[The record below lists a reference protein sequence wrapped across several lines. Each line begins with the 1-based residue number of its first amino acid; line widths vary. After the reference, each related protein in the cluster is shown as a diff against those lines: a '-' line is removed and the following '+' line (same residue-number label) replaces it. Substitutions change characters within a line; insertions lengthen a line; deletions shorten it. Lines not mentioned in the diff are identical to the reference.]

1 MVNRFFIRQATMPTS
16 EPIKILV
23 TNQKGGVGKSTISAN
38 LAAYLAMNE
47 GFEVALIDFDKQ
59 ASSSRWTKKAPDVGI
74 KVSQVEINYQSAGM
88 ALLSA
93 RAGVRKHSSDM
104 HISICDF
111 TWTPAMSEDF
121 MSDFDIVLIPSSS
134 AKFEMASTE
143 IFILE
148 YVQKRMARLAA
159 NKQSLIVVP
168 SRVDPGY
175 ASVNAYTNL
184 DFLANC
190 YIAPPIHRMPEIDS
204 YVYEDFLCVCSDKAV
219 SDNFCAFGRYV
230 TKKIDERQEIRK
242 TLSINGQSVNREIA
256 KKVSVLDD
264 YRKRAKNLGFYGGAA
279 MSEVEPEV
287 LISPSAE
294 VSSLRSIG
302 DRFIPSFL
310 RKNQE

>member
-1 MVNRFFIRQATMPTS
+1 MPTS

-38 LAAYLAMNE
+38 LAAYLAIQE
-47 GFEVALIDFDKQ
+47 GLKVSLIDFDRQ
-59 ASSSRWTKKAPDVGI
+59 ASSSRWTKKAPDIGI
-74 KVSQVEINYQSAGM
+74 RVSQAEINYQSIGL

-93 RAGVRKHSSDM
+93 RANLRKYSSGAQ
-104 HISICDF
+104 ISICDF

-121 MSDFDIVLIPSSS
+121 MMDFDMVLIPSSS

-175 ASVNAYTNL
+175 ASQGTFTNL

-190 YIAPPIHRMPEIDS
+190 FIAPPVHRTPEIDS
-204 YVYEDFLCVCSDKAV
+204 YVYQDFFCVCSDKAV
-219 SDNFCAFGRYV
+219 AENFSAFGRYIAQ
-230 TKKIDERQEIRK
+230 KINERKETIK
-242 TLSINGQSVNREIA
+242 TLSISGPSINREIA

-264 YRKRAKNLGFYGGAA
+264 YRNRAKNLGFYGGAA
-279 MSEVEPEV
+279 MAELKQDSNPDA
-287 LISPSAE
+287 LQDASTSSSA
-294 VSSLRSIG
+294 S
-302 DRFIPSFL
+302 DRFVPGFL
-310 RKNQE
+310 RKNQD

>member
-1 MVNRFFIRQATMPTS
+1 MPTS

-38 LAAYLAMNE
+38 LAAYLAIQE
-47 GFEVALIDFDKQ
+47 DLKVSLIDFDRQ
-59 ASSSRWTKKAPDVGI
+59 ASSSRWTKKAPDIGI
-74 KVSQVEINYQSAGM
+74 RVSQAEINYQSTGL

-93 RAGVRKHSSDM
+93 RANLRKYSSGAQ
-104 HISICDF
+104 ISICDF

-121 MSDFDIVLIPSSS
+121 MMDFDMVLIPSSS

-175 ASVNAYTNL
+175 ASQGTFTNL

-190 YIAPPIHRMPEIDS
+190 FIAPPVHRTPEIDS
-204 YVYEDFLCVCSDKAV
+204 YVYQDFFCVCSDKAV
-219 SDNFCAFGRYV
+219 AENFSAFGRYIAQ
-230 TKKIDERQEIRK
+230 KINERKETIK
-242 TLSINGQSVNREIA
+242 TLSISGPSINREIA

-264 YRKRAKNLGFYGGAA
+264 YRNRAKNLGFYGGAA
-279 MSEVEPEV
+279 MAELKQDSNPDA
-287 LISPSAE
+287 LQDASTSSSA
-294 VSSLRSIG
+294 S
-302 DRFIPSFL
+302 DRFVPGFL
-310 RKNQE
+310 RKNQD

>member
-1 MVNRFFIRQATMPTS
+1 MTYY

-38 LAAYLAMNE
+38 LAAYFALQE
-47 GFEVALIDFDKQ
+47 GLQVSLVDFDKQ

-74 KVSQVEINYQSAGM
+74 RVSQVEINYQSAGM

-93 RAGVRKHSSDM
+93 RAGVRKHSSGVD
-104 HISICDF
+104 ISICDF

-159 NKQSLIVVP
+159 SKQSLIVVP

-175 ASVNAYTNL
+175 AAVGAFTNL

-190 YIAPPIHRMPEIDS
+190 HIAPPIHRTPQVDS
-204 YVYEDFLCVCSDKAV
+204 YVYEDFFCVCPDKAV
-219 SDNFCAFGRYV
+219 ADNFCAFGKYIANKIEERRE
-230 TKKIDERQEIRK
+230 TKK

-264 YRKRAKNLGFYGGAA
+264 YRKRAHNLGFYGGAA
-279 MSEVEPEV
+279 M
-287 LISPSAE
+287 AE
-294 VSSLRSIG
+294 VKPAANQTVSPEAPQEAPLSRSIG

-310 RKNQE
+310 RKSTEQD

>member
-1 MVNRFFIRQATMPTS
+1 MTPK

-23 TNQKGGVGKSTISAN
+23 TNQKGGVGKSTIAAN
-38 LAAYLAMNE
+38 LAAYFAMQE
-47 GFEVALIDFDKQ
+47 GMQIALIDFDKQ
-59 ASSSRWTKKAPDVGI
+59 ASSSRWTKKAPDVGVRI
-74 KVSQVEINYQSAGM
+74 SQVEVNYQSAGM

-93 RAGVRKHSSDM
+93 RAGVRKYSSGVD
-104 HISICDF
+104 ISICDF

-121 MSDFDIVLIPSSS
+121 MSDFDVVLVPSSS

-159 NKQSLIVVP
+159 SKQSLIVVP

-175 ASVNAYTNL
+175 ASIGTFTNL

-190 YIAPPIHRMPEIDS
+190 FIAPPIHRMPEVDS
-204 YVYEDFLCVCSDKAV
+204 YVYEDFFCVCPDKAV
-219 SDNFCAFGRYV
+219 ADNFCMFGKYIAHKV
-230 TKKIDERQEIRK
+230 DERREIRK

-279 MSEVEPEV
+279 LTGANPDNNLTPVPDA
-287 LISPSAE
+287 PAT
-294 VSSLRSIG
+294 RTIG
-302 DRFIPSFL
+302 ERFIPGFL
-310 RKNQE
+310 RKTTE